1 MSTTVQ
7 QGDRPTPVY
16 AQRTMRLTVLLPSE
30 VMIDATVTKVVAEA
44 QDGWFGLLPRHV
56 DIVTAL
62 VPSVLIYVGADGVE
76 RFLGVDE
83 GILVKCAAE
92 VQVSTRNAV
101 QGDDL
106 SSLQE
111 AVRAQFL
118 ELDDRERSARSALA
132 RLEAG
137 VVRRFIELQ
146 ERAR

>member
-1 MSTTVQ
+1 
-7 QGDRPTPVY
+7 
-16 AQRTMRLTVLLPSE
+16 MRLKVLLPSE
-30 VMIDATVTKVVAEA
+30 VLVDTPVLKIVAEA
-44 QDGWFGLLPRHV
+44 PDGWFGILPRHV
-56 DIVTAL
+56 DIATAL
-62 VPSVLIYVGADGVE
+62 VPSVLLYVDTEGVE

-83 GILVKCAAE
+83 GILVKCADD

-101 QGDDL
+101 QGNDL
-106 SSLQE
+106 ESLRR

-146 ERAR
+146 EYGR

>member
-1 MSTTVQ
+1 
-7 QGDRPTPVY
+7 
-16 AQRTMRLTVLLPSE
+16 MRLKVLLPSE
-30 VMIDATVTKVVAEA
+30 VLIDTPVLKIVAEA
-44 QDGWFGLLPRHV
+44 PDGWFGLLPRHI
-56 DIVTAL
+56 DIATAL
-62 VPSVLIYVGADGVE
+62 VPSVLLYVDTEGVE

-83 GILVKCAAE
+83 GILVKCADD

-101 QGDDL
+101 RGDDL
-106 SSLQE
+106 ESLRR

-146 ERAR
+146 EHNR